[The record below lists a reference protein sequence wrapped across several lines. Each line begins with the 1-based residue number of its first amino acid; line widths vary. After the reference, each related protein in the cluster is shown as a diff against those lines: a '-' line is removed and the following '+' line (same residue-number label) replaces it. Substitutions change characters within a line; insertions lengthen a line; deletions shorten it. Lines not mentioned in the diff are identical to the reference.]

1 MILDLNFTSA
11 SSEGTDEPVHLKS
24 MTRAFAIHVHT
35 VLPSVGVLGVFTS
48 RNHART
54 SVNGSAD
61 VPDFLKFSRTPAGK
75 TCDVQFFV
83 NPPVIFPKLA

>member
-11 SSEGTDEPVHLKS
+11 SSEGSDEPVHLKS

-35 VLPSVGVLGVFTS
+35 VLPSVSVLGVFTS

-54 SVNGSAD
+54 TENGSAD
-61 VPDFLKFSRTPAGK
+61 VPRLPQILEAKHVTYNFLLIR
-75 TCDVQFFV
+75 
-83 NPPVIFPKLA
+83 L